1 MTKDEAPPTLV
12 PTSGVRFED
21 QVRVVRA
28 YVILSNNGTEPVHLK
43 EVKGITRLARSQIS
57 GLNSYMVQ
65 LGLLEHVSRG
75 HYKPT
80 TAAVNLCSSA
90 PGEEDFSQVTAVL
103 EGSALF
109 SLVQQY
115 LRVHGGGSSPGL
127 IEYIMEKAG
136 TEETYRVQSAVEWLI
151 RSGLV
156 ERGQD

>member
-1 MTKDEAPPTLV
+1 MTNDEASPTLV
-12 PTSGVRFED
+12 PTSGVRFQD
-21 QVRVVRA
+21 QIRVVRA
-28 YVILSNNGTEPVHLK
+28 YVVLSNNGNEPVHLK

-57 GLNSYMVQ
+57 GLNSFMVM

-80 TAAVNLCSSA
+80 TASVNLCSSD
-90 PGEEDFSQVTAVL
+90 PGEEDFGQITTVL
-103 EGSALF
+103 ERSALF
-109 SLVQQY
+109 SFVEQY
-115 LRVHGGGSSPGL
+115 LRVHGGGSCQGL